1 MQLLWGHD
9 DTVWRWACRF
19 FDGGL
24 DRRSTWAIGII
35 DRRGALRG
43 ALLGDEVNAWTV
55 EVTICA
61 EQAISN
67 DTAKAFFQAVFSRYW
82 RLQVSTTKDNTT
94 IKQNAPKWGF
104 AFEGTA
110 KGYYGPGRDALRYRM
125 TAAECRWLHPKQKAI
140 INGFETK
147 GARTDQRRRGD
158 PANQNG
164 KRQDAG
170 ATADLQSS
178 GPNQPVRQ
186 YPAMAADG
194 H

>member
-110 KGYYGPGRDALRYRM
+110 QGYYGPGRDALRYRM

-147 GARTDQRRRGD
+147 GATADQRARRYR
-158 PANQNG
+158 ANQNG
-164 KRQDAG
+164 KHQDAG
-170 ATADLQSS
+170 AAASLQSPRS
-178 GPNQPVRQ
+178 AEPVRQ
-186 YPAMAADG
+186 HAAMAADG